1 VSDKKRARIIW
12 TGTEMAFRGVLGSGY
27 EFDLS
32 SQASAAAGSP
42 MEFFLAA
49 VAGCTAVDVVS
60 TLRKMRQPLAGLV
73 VEISGTRAD
82 EHPRVYTEASIVYV
96 VRGELVE
103 PQAIERAIKLS
114 KEKYCSAS
122 AMFERAGVVLHTDYR
137 IEEG

>member
-1 VSDKKRARIIW
+1 MSDKKTARIIW
-12 TGTEMAFRGVLGSGY
+12 KGTDLAFRGVLGSGY

-32 SQASAAAGSP
+32 SQANEAAGSP
-42 MEFFLAA
+42 MEFLLAA
-49 VAGCTAVDVVS
+49 VAGCTAVDVVN

-82 EHPRVYTEASIVYV
+82 EHPRVYTEVTIVYV
-96 VRGELVE
+96 VHGLSVE
-103 PQAIERAIKLS
+103 PQAVERAVKLS

-122 AMFERAGVVLHTDYR
+122 AMFEQAGVVLQTDYR